1 MKAVS
6 KLLKRSM
13 LNSFGNNQ
21 RFCTAISV
29 PERSRGLKLALGGAA
44 AASIAAGLVLA
55 LEENNASKADSV
67 NRGMSTDLF
76 MQNIRD
82 ERHESRMRDLRVFAG
97 TANIPLAQEISKVLN
112 LDLGDIQI
120 HNFADG
126 EIGIQVQ
133 ENVRGKDI
141 YIVQPTC
148 PPGVNDNMLELI
160 LLISTMR
167 RASARTITAVLPY
180 YGYARQDRKMTS
192 RVPISAADVAKLLE
206 AMGVDRVVALDLHC
220 GQIQG
225 FFGPRTPCDNL
236 NGSVVALSYFA
247 NLGLNPEKT
256 VIVSPDAGGVYRA
269 KNFRDG
275 LKRQGL
281 DCGLAMIVKQRE
293 RANSI
298 AKMDLVGDVTG
309 CDCIIVD
316 DMIDTG
322 GTLCKAGSELKTR
335 GANRVFAF
343 ATHGLFSGPA
353 IERIR
358 ISDFEKV
365 VVTNSIP
372 LEPKKHIDKIEV
384 ISVASLL
391 ASSIFKIHFRES
403 LSKLFDDP
411 TIGVETVCTTRS
423 E

>member
-1 MKAVS
+1 MK
-6 KLLKRSM
+6 LIRHMLKFPR
-13 LNSFGNNQ
+13 LNYFSNY
-21 RFCTAISV
+21 RRLCTASIH
-29 PERSRGLKLALGGAA
+29 RSSHFYKVALGTSAA
-44 AASIAAGLVLA
+44 AVLVGLGFVTESA
-55 LEENNASKADSV
+55 WTTKADTMSD
-67 NRGMSTDLF
+67 GMDKDKF
-76 MQNIRD
+76 MMNIMS
-82 ERHESRMRDLRVFAG
+82 ERHESRLRDLRVFAG
-97 TANIPLAQEISKVLN
+97 TGNIPLAHEISKILN
-112 LDLGDIQI
+112 IDLGDIQI

-126 EIGIQVQ
+126 EIGIQVG

-148 PPGVNDNMLELI
+148 PPGVNDNMMELI

-236 NGSVVALSYFA
+236 DGSVVALSYFA
-247 NLGLNPEKT
+247 GLSLQPANT

-269 KNFRDG
+269 KRFRDG
-275 LKRQGL
+275 LKQHGL

-298 AKMDLVGDVTG
+298 AQMDLVGDVRG

-322 GTLCKAGSELKTR
+322 GTLCKAGSELRRR
-335 GANRVFAF
+335 GANRIFAF
-343 ATHGLFSGPA
+343 ATHGLFNGPA

-358 ISDFEKV
+358 KSDFEKV
-365 VVTNSIP
+365 VVTNSVP

-391 ASSIFKIHFRES
+391 ASGIYRIHFRES
-403 LSKLFDDP
+403 LSKLFDVDSVVVS
-411 TIGVETVCTTRS
+411 TDDAVIGE
-423 E
+423 

>member
-322 GTLCKAGSELKTR
+322 GTLCKAGRELKTR

-358 ISDFEKV
+358 MSDFEKV

-372 LEPKKHIDKIEV
+372 LEPKKRIDKIAV

-391 ASSIFKIHFRES
+391 AGSIFKIHFRES

-411 TIGVETVCTTRS
+411 TLGVEAVCTATA

>member
-1 MKAVS
+1 MKFIYNRFNFLRV
-6 KLLKRSM
+6 
-13 LNSFGNNQ
+13 NNFCFNR
-21 RFCTAISV
+21 RFSTISV
-29 PERSRGLKLALGGAA
+29 HRPFHAYKLALGASAA
-44 AASIAAGLVLA
+44 AIVAGLA
-55 LEENNASKADSV
+55 FITESTNTSKADAISG
-67 NRGMSTDLF
+67 GMGKDKF
-76 MQNIRD
+76 MLNIMS

-97 TANIPLAQEISKVLN
+97 TGNIPLAYEISKILN
-112 LDLGDIQI
+112 IDLGDIQI

-126 EIGIQVQ
+126 EIGIQVG

-148 PPGVNDNMLELI
+148 PPGVNDNMMELI

-236 NGSVVALSYFA
+236 DGSVVALSYFA
-247 NLGLNPEKT
+247 GLGLQPDNT

-269 KNFRDG
+269 KRFRDG
-275 LKRQGL
+275 LKQHGL

-298 AKMDLVGDVTG
+298 AQMDLVGDVHG

-322 GTLCKAGSELKTR
+322 GTLCKAGSELRRR
-335 GANRVFAF
+335 GANRIFAF
-343 ATHGLFSGPA
+343 ATHGLFNGPA

-358 ISDFEKV
+358 KSDFEKV

-391 ASSIFKIHFRES
+391 ASGIYRIHFRES
-403 LSKLFDDP
+403 LSKCFDVDSL
-411 TIGVETVCTTRS
+411 VVSTVDDVTS

>member
-1 MKAVS
+1 MKRTIHGYNYGS
-6 KLLKRSM
+6 R
-13 LNSFGNNQ
+13 
-21 RFCTAISV
+21 RFCSAFSLASNS
-29 PERSRGLKLALGGAA
+29 SRAYKFAFGGVTVAA
-44 AASIAAGLVLA
+44 FAAVVAVESL
-55 LEENNASKADSV
+55 NATKADEQTMTKEGFYI
-67 NRGMSTDLF
+67 NF
-76 MQNIRD
+76 QN
-82 ERHESRMRDLRVFAG
+82 ERRESRLRSLKVFAG
-97 TANIPLAQEISKVLN
+97 TANIPLAQEIAQYLN
-112 LDLGDIQI
+112 LDLGDIRI

-126 EIGIQVQ
+126 EIGIQVC

-148 PPGVNDNMLELI
+148 PPGVNDNLMELI

-167 RASARTITAVLPY
+167 RASARTITAILPY

-236 NGSVVALSYFA
+236 DGSIVALPYFA
-247 NLGLNPEKT
+247 ELGLDPDKT
-256 VIVSPDAGGVYRA
+256 IVVSPDAGGVHRA
-269 KNFRDG
+269 KRFRDG
-275 LKRQGL
+275 LKQRGL

-298 AKMDLVGDVTG
+298 AQMDLVGDVSG

-322 GTLCKAGSELKTR
+322 GTLCKAGSELKNR

-343 ATHGLFSGPA
+343 ATHGLFNGPA

-358 ISDFEKV
+358 KSEFEKV

-372 LEPKKHIDKIEV
+372 LEPKKQIEKIDV
-384 ISVASLL
+384 ISVGELL
-391 ASSIFKIHFRES
+391 ALSIYNIHFRQS
-403 LSKLFDDP
+403 LSKLFDP
-411 TIGVETVCTTRS
+411 K
-423 E
+423 